1 MRLLGRY
8 IFREILTSSLLG
20 TALATFVIFLQKVD
34 KLFEVLLGAG
44 NPSAK
49 TVLTLLAYSLPPVL
63 PQTIP
68 FGVLV
73 GILIGLGRMSSDGE
87 IVAMRAAG
95 VSSRRVILPVL
106 LFAGLGAVLAG
117 AASLRMSPY
126 CLREATNIMY
136 DLSRRQVTS
145 DIKPRSFV
153 EDFPNRILYVGD
165 VRTGTPSRWN
175 NVFLAD
181 VTPPEQRQQ
190 GMGSK
195 ADGPLV
201 TVAQWAVAVPDPDHN
216 RIQLSMHHRETHEMG
231 KDGKAH
237 DSEMLISE
245 QALDA
250 KPPEQNKLVSRAM
263 NTRALMNYRGPDW
276 IEVQVEL
283 NSRFALPLACVMLAM
298 VGIPLGIATR
308 KGGKG
313 AGYVNAVFLAFFGY
327 NLTSISLLN
336 LAKKQ
341 SPFHVLGMKLP
352 PMPIPTAVW
361 LPDAAF
367 FVVGLV
373 FLIRME
379 RPGDRDLVG
388 AVTGWFQRVTA
399 RFRRPSRTKPDEPKP
414 AARPRFSGFR
424 LPLLPQIIDT
434 YVLTNFVF
442 YLTVVLASFVS
453 MILVYN
459 FFELMG
465 DMFERNI
472 SLVTM
477 LKYLFFL
484 APEEIYEMLPLSV
497 LVAVLINFGV
507 LSKQNEV
514 TAFRACGVS
523 LHRLAAP
530 ILIGSLLLA
539 GGLFGFNYYYV
550 PAANLRQQK
559 LRDLIKGRTT
569 QTYLCPGCK
578 WIRGYEGRIYYYKY
592 FDTQENV
599 MDDVSVFELEQSTF
613 RLTKQIQAKRA
624 RWSKGMNTWIFE
636 NGWSSEFKGSDRL
649 PWAPFEA
656 TTFPELTEPPDY
668 FLTEAVQDK
677 QMNFL
682 QLAEYIRGLEQRG
695 YDTVRLQVQYHLKF
709 AAPLFAL
716 IMAMIAAPFGFRVG
730 NRGRMTGIGVSLAIA
745 IAYRGVGT
753 LFEKIGDLNQLV
765 PPVAAW
771 SPDVVFGLAGLYMLL
786 RMRS

>member
-1 MRLLGRY
+1 VRLLGRY
-8 IFREILTSSLLG
+8 VFREILTSSLLG
-20 TALATFVIFLQKVD
+20 TGLATFVIFLQKID

-44 NPSAK
+44 SPSPK

-95 VSSRRVILPVL
+95 VSSRKVILPVL
-106 LFAGLGAVLAG
+106 LFAGLGAILAG

-126 CLREATNIMY
+126 CLREATNITY
-136 DLSRRQVTS
+136 ELGRRSVTS
-145 DIKPRSFV
+145 EIKPRSFV
-153 EDFPNRILYVGD
+153 EDFPNMILYVGD
-165 VRTGTPSRWN
+165 VRTGTPTVWR

-181 VTPPEQRQQ
+181 VTPPDQRHQ
-190 GMGSK
+190 GMGAK

-201 TVAQWAVAVPDPDHN
+201 TVARWAVAIPDPDHN
-216 RIQLSMHHRETHEMG
+216 RVQLSMHDRATHEMG

-237 DSEMLISE
+237 DSEMLLSD

-263 NTRALMNYRGPDW
+263 NTRALVAYRGPDW
-276 IEVQVEL
+276 IDVQVEL
-283 NSRFALPLACVMLAM
+283 HSRFALPLACIMLAM

-327 NLTSISLLN
+327 YLSSISLLN
-336 LAKKQ
+336 LAKKR
-341 SPFHVLGMKLP
+341 SPFHLLGMTLP
-352 PMPIPTAVW
+352 PMPIPMAVW

-367 FVVGLV
+367 FVVGLI

-388 AVTGWFQRVTA
+388 TATAWFERIA
-399 RFRRPSRTKPDEPKP
+399 GRLKGRMDKPSEGRRFGGI
-414 AARPRFSGFR
+414 RF
-424 LPLLPQIIDT
+424 PLLPQIIDT
-434 YVLTNFVF
+434 YVLTNFIF
-442 YLTVVLASFVS
+442 FLAVVLASFVS

-465 DMFERNI
+465 DMFQRNI
-472 SLVTM
+472 PLLTM
-477 LKYLFFL
+477 FKYLFFL

-523 LHRLAAP
+523 LHRLSAP
-530 ILIGSLLLA
+530 ILIGSILLS
-539 GGLFGFNYYYV
+539 GGLFAFNYYYV

-559 LRDLIKGRTT
+559 LRDIIKGRTT

-592 FDTQENV
+592 FDTQDSV
-599 MDDVSVFELEQSTF
+599 MDDVSVFELEPSTF
-613 RLTKQIQAKRA
+613 RLEKQIQAKRA
-624 RWSKGMNTWIFE
+624 RWSSELGTWIFE
-636 NGWSSEFKGSDRL
+636 NGWSSDFKGTERL
-649 PWAPFEA
+649 PWGPFEA
-656 TTFPELTEPPDY
+656 RTFRELTEPPSY
-668 FLTEAVQDK
+668 FLMEVVQDK

-682 QLAEYIRGLEQRG
+682 QLGDYIRGLEQRG
-695 YDTVRLQVQYHLKF
+695 FDTVKLQVQYHLKF
-709 AAPLFAL
+709 AAPLFAM

-730 NRGRMTGIGVSLAIA
+730 NRGKMTGIGVSLAIA
-745 IAYRGVGT
+745 IAYRGIGT

-765 PPVAAW
+765 PPIAAW

>member
-1 MRLLGRY
+1 VRLLGRY
-8 IFREILTSSLLG
+8 VFREILTSSLLG

-44 NPSAK
+44 NPSPK
-49 TVLTLLAYSLPPVL
+49 TILTLLAYSLPPVL

-95 VSSRRVILPVL
+95 VSSRKVILPVL
-106 LFAGLGAVLAG
+106 LFAGMGAILAG

-126 CLREATNIMY
+126 CLREATNIVY
-136 DLSRRQVTS
+136 DLGRRQVTS

-153 EDFPNRILYVGD
+153 EDFPNMILYVGD
-165 VRTGTPSRWN
+165 VRTGNPTVWR

-181 VTPPEQRQQ
+181 VTPPDQRKQ
-190 GMGSK
+190 GMGAK

-201 TVAQWAVAVPDPDHN
+201 TVARYAVAVPDPDHN
-216 RIQLSMHHRETHEMG
+216 RVQLSMHERATHEMG

-237 DSEMLISE
+237 DSEMPVSE

-263 NTRALMNYRGPDW
+263 NTRALLAYYGPDW
-276 IEVQVEL
+276 IDVQAEL
-283 NSRFALPLACVMLAM
+283 HNRFAMPLACVMLAM

-308 KGGKG
+308 KGGKS

-327 NLTSISLLN
+327 YLSYISLLN
-336 LAKKQ
+336 LAKKR
-341 SPFHVLGMKLP
+341 SPFHILGLRFP
-352 PMPIPTAVW
+352 PMPIPMAVW
-361 LPDAAF
+361 LPDIAF
-367 FVVGLV
+367 FLVGV
-373 FLIRME
+373 IFLYRME
-379 RPGDRDLVG
+379 NPGDRDLVG
-388 AVTGWFQRVTA
+388 TFAAWWQRLTGRFKDRALKPPPA
-399 RFRRPSRTKPDEPKP
+399 RRRL
-414 AARPRFSGFR
+414 SGLR
-424 LPLLPQIIDT
+424 IPLLPQIIDT
-434 YVLTNFVF
+434 YVLATFIF
-442 YLTVVLASFVS
+442 YLCVVLASFVA

-465 DMFERNI
+465 DMFQRNI
-472 SLVTM
+472 SLMTM
-477 LKYLFFL
+477 FKYLFFL
-484 APEEIYEMLPLSV
+484 APQEIYLMLPLSV

-507 LSKQNEV
+507 LSKQNEI

-523 LHRLAAP
+523 LHRLSAP
-530 ILIGSLLLA
+530 ILIGSLLLS
-539 GGLFGFNYYYV
+539 GGLFAFNYYYV

-559 LRDLIKGRTT
+559 LRDLIQGRTT

-599 MDDVSVFELEQSTF
+599 MDDVSVFELEPSTF
-613 RLTKQIQAKRA
+613 RLTRQIQARRA
-624 RWSKGMNTWIFE
+624 RWNKSLGMWIFE
-636 NGWSSEFKGSDRL
+636 DGWSSDFKGAQRL
-649 PWAPFEA
+649 PWGPFEVKP
-656 TTFPELTEPPDY
+656 FRELTEPPDY

-682 QLAEYIRGLEQRG
+682 QLADYIRGLDQRG
-695 YDTVRLQVQYHLKF
+695 FDTVKLQVQYHLKF

-745 IAYRGVGT
+745 IAYRGIGT

-765 PPVAAW
+765 PPIAAW

>member
-20 TALATFVIFLQKVD
+20 TFLATFVIFLQKVD

-95 VSSRRVILPVL
+95 VSSRKVILPVL
-106 LFAGLGAVLAG
+106 LFAGMGALLAG

-126 CLREATNIMY
+126 CLREATNITY
-136 DLSRRQVTS
+136 DLARRQVTS
-145 DIKPRSFV
+145 EIKPRSFV
-153 EDFPNRILYVGD
+153 EDFPNMILYVGD
-165 VRTGTPSRWN
+165 VRTGTPTRWN

-181 VTPPEQRQQ
+181 VTPPEERRQ
-190 GMGSK
+190 GLGAK

-201 TVAQWAVAVPDPDHN
+201 TVAEWAVAMPDPDHN
-216 RIQLSMHHRETHEMG
+216 RVQLSMHHRATHEMG

-237 DSEMLISE
+237 DSEMLISD

-263 NTRALMNYRGPDW
+263 NTRALMNYQGPDW
-276 IEVQVEL
+276 IDVQVEL
-283 NSRFALPLACVMLAM
+283 HSRFALPLACIMLAM

-327 NLTSISLLN
+327 YLTSISLLN
-336 LAKKQ
+336 LAKKR
-341 SPFHVLGMKLP
+341 SPFHLLGMNFP
-352 PMPIPTAVW
+352 PMPIPMAVW
-361 LPDAAF
+361 LPDVAF
-367 FVVGLV
+367 FLAGLV
-373 FLIRME
+373 FLYRME
-379 RPGDRDLVG
+379 SPGDRDLVG
-388 AVTGWFQRVTA
+388 TVAGWFDRLTA
-399 RFRRPSRTKPDEPKP
+399 RFRSRAAKP
-414 AARPRFSGFR
+414 AVERPRFYGFR

-434 YVLTNFVF
+434 YVLSNFVF
-442 YLTVVLASFVS
+442 FLCVVLASFVS
-453 MILVYN
+453 MILVYH

-465 DMFERNI
+465 DMFQRNI
-472 SLVTM
+472 SLMTM
-477 LKYLFFL
+477 FKYLFFL

-497 LVAVLINFGV
+497 LVAVLVNFGV

-530 ILIGSLLLA
+530 ILIGALLLA
-539 GGLFGFNYYYV
+539 GGLFAFNYYYV

-559 LRDLIKGRTT
+559 LYDLIKGRTT

-599 MDDVSVFELEQSTF
+599 MDDVSVFELEPSTF
-613 RLTKQIQAKRA
+613 RLTRQIQAKRA
-624 RWSKGMNTWIFE
+624 RWSKGMRTWIFE
-636 NGWSSEFKGSDRL
+636 NGWSSDFKGAGRL

-656 TTFPELTEPPDY
+656 TTFRELTEPPDY

-682 QLAEYIRGLEQRG
+682 QLSDYIRGLEQRG

-745 IAYRGVGT
+745 IAYRGIGT
-753 LFEKIGDLNQLV
+753 LFEKIGDLNQLL
-765 PPVAAW
+765 PPIAAW
-771 SPDVVFGLAGLYMLL
+771 SPDLVFGLAGLYMLM

>member
-1 MRLLGRY
+1 VRLLGRY

-20 TALATFVIFLQKVD
+20 TGLATFVIFLQKVD

-44 NPSAK
+44 NPSPK
-49 TVLTLLAYSLPPVL
+49 TVFTLLAYSLPPVL

-95 VSSRRVILPVL
+95 VSSRKVILPVL
-106 LFAGLGAVLAG
+106 LFAAMGAILAG
-117 AASLRMSPY
+117 EASLRMSPY
-126 CLREATNIMY
+126 CLREATNITY
-136 DLSRRQVTS
+136 ELARRQVS
-145 DIKPRSFV
+145 SEIKPRSFV
-153 EDFPNRILYVGD
+153 EDFPNMILYVGD
-165 VRTGTPSRWN
+165 VRTGNPTVWR

-190 GMGSK
+190 GMGAK

-201 TVAQWAVAVPDPDHN
+201 TVARSAVAVPDPDHN
-216 RIQLSMHHRETHEMG
+216 RVQLSMHDRATHEMG

-237 DSEMLISE
+237 DSEMLVSE

-250 KPPEQNKLVSRAM
+250 KPPEQKTLISREM
-263 NTRALMNYRGPDW
+263 NTRALLSYYGPDW
-276 IEVQVEL
+276 IDVQVEL
-283 NSRFALPLACVMLAM
+283 NQRFALPLACIMLAM

-327 NLTSISLLN
+327 YLTSISLLN
-336 LAKKQ
+336 LAKKR
-341 SPFHVLGMKLP
+341 SPFHLLGATLP
-352 PMPIPTAVW
+352 PMPIPMAVW
-361 LPDAAF
+361 LPDVAF
-367 FVVGLV
+367 FLAGVV
-373 FLIRME
+373 FLYRME
-379 RPGDRDLVG
+379 SPGDRDLVG
-388 AVTGWFQRVTA
+388 TVTGWFERLA
-399 RFRRPSRTKPDEPKP
+399 GRFKRRAAKPA
-414 AARPRFSGFR
+414 AARPRLSGIR

-434 YVLTNFVF
+434 YVLANFVF
-442 YLTVVLASFVS
+442 YLCVVLASFVS

-465 DMFERNI
+465 DMFQRNI
-472 SLVTM
+472 PLMTM
-477 LKYLFFL
+477 FKYLFFL

-530 ILIGSLLLA
+530 ILIGSILLS
-539 GGLFGFNYYYV
+539 GGLFAFNYYYV

-559 LRDLIKGRTT
+559 LRDIIKGRTT

-599 MDDVSVFELEQSTF
+599 MDDVSVFELEPSTF
-613 RLTKQIQAKRA
+613 RLTRQIQAKRA
-624 RWSKGMNTWIFE
+624 SWSKPLKTWVFE
-636 NGWSSEFKGSDRL
+636 NGWSSDFKGTERL
-649 PWAPFEA
+649 PWGRFEA
-656 TTFPELTEPPDY
+656 TTFRELTEPPDY

-677 QMNFL
+677 QMSFL
-682 QLAEYIRGLEQRG
+682 QLGDYIRGLEQRG
-695 YDTVRLQVQYHLKF
+695 FDTVKLQVQYHLKF

-745 IAYRGVGT
+745 IAYRGIGT
-753 LFEKIGDLNQLV
+753 LFEKIGDLNQLL
-765 PPVAAW
+765 PPIAAW

>member
-1 MRLLGRY
+1 M
-8 IFREILTSSLLG
+8 
-20 TALATFVIFLQKVD
+20 
-34 KLFEVLLGAG
+34 
-44 NPSAK
+44 
-49 TVLTLLAYSLPPVL
+49 LPL
-63 PQTIP
+63 TIP

-73 GILIGLGRMSSDGE
+73 GILIGLGRMSADGE

-95 VSSRRVILPVL
+95 VSSRKVILPVL
-106 LFAGLGAVLAG
+106 LFAGIGAVLAG

-126 CLREATNIMY
+126 CLREATKIVYEMA
-136 DLSRRQVTS
+136 RRQVTS

-153 EDFPNRILYVGD
+153 EDFPNMILYVGD
-165 VRTGTPSRWN
+165 VRTGNPTVWR

-181 VTPPEQRQQ
+181 VTPPDQRRQ
-190 GMGSK
+190 GMGAN

-201 TVAQWAVAVPDPDHN
+201 TVARYAVAVPDPDHN
-216 RIQLSMHHRETHEMG
+216 RVQLSMHDRATHEMG

-237 DSEMLISE
+237 DSEMPISE

-250 KPPEQNKLVSRAM
+250 KPPEQSKLVSRAM
-263 NTRALMNYRGPDW
+263 NTRALMHYYGPEW
-276 IEVQVEL
+276 IDVEAEL
-283 NSRFALPLACVMLAM
+283 HNRFAMPLACIMLAM

-308 KGGKG
+308 KGGKS

-327 NLTSISLLN
+327 YLSYISLLN
-336 LAKKQ
+336 LAKKR
-341 SPFHVLGMKLP
+341 SPFHLLGLRLP
-352 PMPIPTAVW
+352 PMPIPMAVW

-367 FVVGLV
+367 FVAGVI
-373 FLIRME
+373 FLYRME
-379 RPGDRDLVG
+379 SPGDRDLVG
-388 AVTGWFQRVTA
+388 VVTGWFGRLARRFQRRA
-399 RFRRPSRTKPDEPKP
+399 PKP
-414 AARPRFSGFR
+414 AARPRLSGLR

-434 YVLTNFVF
+434 YVLATFVF
-442 YLTVVLASFVS
+442 YLFVVLASFVS

-465 DMFERNI
+465 DMFQRNI
-472 SLVTM
+472 SLMTM
-477 LKYLFFL
+477 FKYLFFL
-484 APEEIYEMLPLSV
+484 APQEIYLMLPLSV

-507 LSKQNEV
+507 LSKQNEI

-530 ILIGSLLLA
+530 ILIGSLLLS
-539 GGLFGFNYYYV
+539 GGLFAFNYYYV

-559 LRDLIKGRTT
+559 LRDFIQGRTT
-569 QTYLCPGCK
+569 QTYLCAGCK

-599 MDDVSVFELEQSTF
+599 MDDVSVFELEPSTF
-613 RLTKQIQAKRA
+613 RLMRQIQAKRA
-624 RWSKGMNTWIFE
+624 RWSKALGTWIFE
-636 NGWSSEFKGSDRL
+636 TGWSSDFKGVQRL
-649 PWAPFEA
+649 PWGPFEA
-656 TTFPELTEPPDY
+656 TTFRELTEPPDY

-682 QLAEYIRGLEQRG
+682 QLGDYIRGLDQRG
-695 YDTVRLQVQYHLKF
+695 FDTVKLQVQYHLKF

-745 IAYRGVGT
+745 IAYRGIGT

-765 PPVAAW
+765 PPIAAW
-771 SPDVVFGLAGLYMLL
+771 SPDVVFGLAGLYLLL